1 MKGERI
7 NFTVNTSFYKRSDWV
22 DHIYEGLKAQTYKY
36 WEWVVTDD
44 FSPDKNAEERLKE
57 IAKNDHRVVYYTQSR
72 KKELFYNPNYGA
84 SGNVIFQMDS
94 DDTMYPNIL
103 EVYAKHFMEDPSLI
117 GICCGALKNKNG
129 VELFEWTAPN
139 LEAQSNFIM
148 TYGRAW
154 RNVIPHF
161 DYDGK
166 LDYFQNDLNIWRH
179 IEARGKVMFLPREL
193 YKYNYASQGSFSHRQ
208 FDGYD
213 NESERLIEEER
224 CRIEEKYSTIWK
236 DDDECTFDLKYL
248 PINKLAWAFYEAD
261 FHKTSHN
268 SRVNFIKTD
277 IKPYE
282 KQLLNELYYDNTIIY
297 NGSVEEEYDEV
308 IIYVSNQETL
318 DIMYENY
325 EKWKVNKVRFHIN
338 KQIFDCNIDN
348 SPHNYFGFGHILNG
362 WYGYISYN
370 GDDVL
375 KISDEY

>member
-36 WEWVVTDD
+36 SEWVVTDD

-94 DDTMYPNIL
+94 DDTMYPTIL
-103 EVYAKHFMEDPSLI
+103 EVYAKQFIEDPLLI
-117 GICCGALKNKNG
+117 GICCGALKNINNT
-129 VELFEWTAPN
+129 ELFEWTAPN
-139 LEAQSNFIM
+139 LEIQSNFVM

-161 DYDGK
+161 DYNGK
-166 LDYFQNDLNIWRH
+166 LDYFQNDLNIWRQ

-193 YKYNYASQGSFSHRQ
+193 YKYNYDSQGSFSHRQ
-208 FDGYD
+208 FEGYN

-224 CRIEEKYSTIWK
+224 CRIEQRFSTSTDLSQDGIWNNV
-236 DDDECTFDLKYL
+236 DECTFDLKYL
-248 PINKLAWAFYEAD
+248 PINKLTWAFYAAD

-268 SRVNFIKTD
+268 SRINFIKSD

-297 NGSVEEEYDEV
+297 NGDVKGDYDEV
-308 IIYVSNQETL
+308 IVYVSNQETL
-318 DIMYENY
+318 DIMYNFHSLY
-325 EKWKVNKVRFHIN
+325 SQLKPDVKIRFHIN
-338 KQIFDCNIDN
+338 KQVFNCGIGNA
-348 SPHNYFGFGHILNG
+348 PHSAFGFGHIWSG
-362 WYGYISYN
+362 CY
-370 GDDVL
+370 
-375 KISDEY
+375 E